1 MRRRRCN
8 ACRALAPK
16 VAQLMR
22 ERPDV
27 VFLQVNVDASKE
39 LARGLNI
46 KLLPYFHFYS
56 GAAGRVEAFSASTAR
71 IVKFKE
77 ALERRGAKQVC
88 SVLDWSAEIPG
99 VPEFPEVRPI
109 SA

>member
-1 MRRRRCN
+1 
-8 ACRALAPK
+8 
-16 VAQLMR
+16 MR

-27 VFLQVNVDASKE
+27 VFLMVDIDRSKE
-39 LARGLNI
+39 LARGLSV

-77 ALERRGAKQVC
+77 ALARHGAAEVC
-88 SVLDWSAEIPG
+88 SVTDWSDGGVG
-99 VPEFPEVRPI
+99 VPEFPDVHP